1 MKSTELDLHGQTW
14 TEALATFEAECQWQ
28 LARSNGSPVTIRV
41 IHGYGSTGQG
51 GVIKDR
57 LRAFCARFPEHL
69 NATAGEK
76 LDGNAGITHVTVS
89 GSFPDE
95 IERLAEEIHRYCNRG
110 RTTGEI
116 DGRFRRHGK
125 PRVAQATAL
134 LKRQGRL
141 ARRRN
146 DRGRSVNV
154 AQ

>member
-1 MKSTELDLHGQTW
+1 MNSTELDLHGQTW
-14 TEALATFEAECQWQ
+14 ADALAAFEAECDREI
-28 LARSNGSPVTIRV
+28 ARSNGGPFKIRV

-69 NATAGEK
+69 EATAGEK
-76 LDGNAGITHVTVS
+76 LDGNAGMTHVTVS
-89 GSFPDE
+89 GSFPNE
-95 IERLAEEIHRYCNRG
+95 TERLAEEIHRYCRRG

-125 PRVAQATAL
+125 PRIAQATAL

-141 ARRRN
+141 ARTRN
-146 DRGRSVNV
+146 GRGRSVNV